1 MAPVPGEGSRRFSLS
16 NPVAPTRGRSVVAI
30 ISRDCLKF
38 GFPILMKTLYF
49 ILLAIVTFCSGQ
61 ALVGQTEA
69 TTDAPAQAE
78 TIAKGDQ
85 EVGEFT
91 LIQREARVRF
101 GELFEEDFG
110 ENSWGRLL
118 ISFCIILLTY
128 VARKIVGYLFEN
140 WFHRLAKKTSWKIDD
155 KMIPAMRGPVGW
167 MVFTIGIF
175 IAVSILNLSPEWDKA
190 LVLGMKAA
198 TMTILFWGI
207 MRAVDVFAETMIGV
221 AEKRESGVHGFIP
234 LIQKAVRTFLII
246 VAVILVVQNLGYSVG
261 SLLAGLGIGGLAVA
275 LAAQESLGNFFGSV
289 SLVADHPFKVGDWI
303 QVGSK
308 VDGDVEEIGMRS
320 TKVRTWS
327 KSLMSIPNKVLA
339 SEIIENWSAMPK
351 RRVKQYIGVTYSTPA
366 DTMHDL
372 VEDIKQLLKE
382 DEGVQQDFILV
393 NFTDFS
399 ESSLQILVYYFTST
413 TAWLEHMDI
422 RQRVN
427 IKIMKAVEARGASM
441 AFPTRSLHF
450 EGDIAERIADGL
462 GSRPE

>member
-1 MAPVPGEGSRRFSLS
+1 
-16 NPVAPTRGRSVVAI
+16 
-30 ISRDCLKF
+30 
-38 GFPILMKTLYF
+38 MKALLF
-49 ILLAIVTFCSGQ
+49 IWLAIVSLCLGLALMGQ
-61 ALVGQTEA
+61 NEEPAVVSPESVDSA
-69 TTDAPAQAE
+69 ESDAGEMSAFASIRDE
-78 TIAKGDQ
+78 TRSKIGEIFQGD
-85 EVGEFT
+85 V
-91 LIQREARVRF
+91 
-101 GELFEEDFG
+101 G
-110 ENSWGRLL
+110 ENSWGLL
-118 ISFCIILLTY
+118 LVSFCIILLTY

-140 WFHRLAKKTSWKIDD
+140 WLHRIAKKTSWEIDD

-167 MVFTIGIF
+167 MVFVIGLF
-175 IAVSILNLSPEWDKA
+175 IALMVLNLSVEWDKA
-190 LVLGMKAA
+190 IVLAMKAA
-198 TMTILFWGI
+198 TMTIVFWGI
-207 MRAVDVFAETMIGV
+207 LRVVDVFAETMMGL
-221 AEKRESGVHGFIP
+221 AKERDMAVHGFIP
-234 LIQKAVRTFLII
+234 LIQKAARTFLVII
-246 VAVILVVQNLGYSVG
+246 AVILVVQNLGYSVS

-275 LAAQESLGNFFGSV
+275 LAAQETLGNFFGSV
-289 SLVADHPFKVGDWI
+289 SLVADRPFKVGDWI

-308 VDGDVEEIGMRS
+308 VDGDVEEIGLRS

-339 SEIIENWSAMPK
+339 NEIIENWSKMPK

-372 VEDIKQLLKE
+372 VEDFKQLLKE

-413 TAWLEHMDI
+413 TAWLKHMDI

-441 AFPTRSLHF
+441 AFPTRSLQF

-462 GSRPE
+462 SGP